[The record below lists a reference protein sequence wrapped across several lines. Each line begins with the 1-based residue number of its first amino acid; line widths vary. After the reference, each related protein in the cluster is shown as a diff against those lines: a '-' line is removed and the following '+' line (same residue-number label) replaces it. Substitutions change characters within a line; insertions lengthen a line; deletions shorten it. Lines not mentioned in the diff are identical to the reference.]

1 MAEDGMSLGER
12 RSYLQQMLPRYQRG
26 TKRQKQA
33 LLDEMEQVT
42 GMHRKSLTRLL
53 NRGDVRPKPAQ
64 RRPRG
69 RVYGVDVEHVV
80 GLVWESLDGIC
91 AERLTPALR
100 RTAEHLEAFGELAL
114 TDELR
119 QQLEHISIS
128 TVQRMLQRRPAIRP
142 QLPRAATERANTLRA
157 PVPAE
162 RIPWQTRSPGHFEV
176 DLVHHSGPSAAGEY
190 GHSLQL
196 IDVATGWSERVMVL
210 GRSQR
215 AMETGFRQVLDRLPF
230 PIRELHPDNG
240 SEFFNAHLLR
250 FFGEAISGLRLSR
263 SRPFHK
269 NDNRY
274 VEQKNATLVRQYLGF
289 ARFETPEQISQAN
302 RLYDELWTYYNLFQ
316 PVMHLAEKT
325 YVEGKVR
332 RQWDEAQTPYQ
343 RLVASGVL
351 DEKQAAALQQR
362 YRETNPRAL
371 RRQIYRNL
379 DHLWRTVSSPA
390 GEDTVSIA

>member
-1 MAEDGMSLGER
+1 MSLSER
-12 RSYLQQMLPRYQRG
+12 RSYLQQMQARYRRG
-26 TKRQKQA
+26 AKRKKQT

-53 NRGDVRPKPAQ
+53 NSRDLRPKPPQ
-64 RRPRG
+64 RRPR
-69 RVYGVDVEHVV
+69 RRAYGAEVEHVV

-100 RTAEHLEAFGELAL
+100 TTAEHLEAFGELAL
-114 TDELR
+114 TDAVR
-119 QQLEHISIS
+119 CQLETISVS
-128 TVQRMLQRRPAIRP
+128 TVYRMLQRRPSMQAR
-142 QLPRAATERANTLRA
+142 LPRAATERANAVRA

-162 RIPWQTRSPGHFEV
+162 RICWQTQSPGHFEV

-190 GHSLQL
+190 GHSLQM

-215 AMETGFRQVLDRLPF
+215 AMEAGFRQILDRLPF

-250 FFGEAISGLRLSR
+250 FFGETISGLRLSR
-263 SRPFHK
+263 SRPYHK

-289 ARFETPEQISQAN
+289 ARLETPEQINQAN
-302 RLYDELWTYYNLFQ
+302 RLYDDLWTYYNLFQ
-316 PVMHLAEKT
+316 PVMHLADKA
-325 YVEGKVR
+325 YVDGKLR
-332 RQWDEAQTPYQ
+332 RRWDKAQTPYQ

-351 DEKQAAALQQR
+351 DAEHAAALQQQ
-362 YRETNPRAL
+362 YRTTNPRAL
-371 RRQIYRNL
+371 RRHIYQQL
-379 DHLWRTVSSPA
+379 DQLWRTVSSPA
-390 GEDTVSIA
+390 GEDTVSVA

>member
-1 MAEDGMSLGER
+1 MSLRER
-12 RSYLQQMLPRYQRG
+12 RSYLQQMQPRYRQAR
-26 TKRQKQA
+26 KRQKRD

-53 NRGDVRPKPAQ
+53 KKSDLKPKPPQ
-64 RRPRG
+64 RRPR
-69 RVYGVDVEHVV
+69 RRTYGADVEHVV

-100 RTAEHLEAFGELAL
+100 ATAEHLEAFGELAL
-114 TDELR
+114 TDEVR
-119 QQLEHISIS
+119 RQLETISVS
-128 TVQRMLQRRPAIRP
+128 TVQRMLQRRPQVRP
-142 QLPRAATERANTLRA
+142 QLPRAATERANALRA

-162 RIPWQTRSPGHFEV
+162 RICWQTSEPGHFEV
-176 DLVHHSGPSAAGEY
+176 DLVHHSGPSATGEY

-215 AMETGFRQVLDRLPF
+215 AMQAGFEQVLARLPF

-250 FFGEAISGLRLSR
+250 FFGETITGLRLSR
-263 SRPFHK
+263 SRPYHK

-289 ARFETPEQISQAN
+289 ARFERPEQITQAN
-302 RLYDELWTYYNLFQ
+302 TLYDDLWTYYNLFQ

-325 YVEGKVR
+325 YVDGKLR
-332 RQWDEAQTPYQ
+332 RQWDTAQTPYQ
-343 RLVASGVL
+343 RLLASGVL
-351 DEKQAAALQQR
+351 DEEQAAALQQR

-371 RRQIYRNL
+371 RRQIYRRL
-379 DHLWRTVSSPA
+379 DLLWRTVSSPA
-390 GEDTVSIA
+390 GEDTVSVA

>member
-1 MAEDGMSLGER
+1 MSLGER
-12 RSYLQQMLPRYQRG
+12 RSYLQQMQGRYRRG
-26 TKRQKQA
+26 TKREKQT

-53 NRGDVRPKPAQ
+53 NSGDLRPKPPQ
-64 RRPRG
+64 RRPRR
-69 RVYGVDVEHVV
+69 RVYGAEVEHVV

-114 TDELR
+114 TDDVR
-119 QQLEHISIS
+119 GQLETVSIS
-128 TVQRMLQRRPAIRP
+128 TVQRMLQRRPQVRP
-142 QLPRAATERANTLRA
+142 QLPRAATERANALRG

-162 RIPWQTRSPGHFEV
+162 RICWQTRIPGHFEV

-250 FFGEAISGLRLSR
+250 FFGEAINGLRLSR
-263 SRPFHK
+263 SRPYHK

-289 ARFETPEQISQAN
+289 ARFETPAQIRQAN
-302 RLYDELWTYYNLFQ
+302 RLYDDLWTYYNFFQ

-325 YVEGKVR
+325 YVDGKLR
-332 RQWDEAQTPYQ
+332 RTWDQAQTPYQ
-343 RLVASGVL
+343 RLLASGVL
-351 DEKQAAALQQR
+351 EAEQAAALQQQ
-362 YRETNPRAL
+362 YRTTNPRAL
-371 RRQIYRNL
+371 RRQIYQQL
-379 DHLWRTVSSPA
+379 DQLWRSVSPPA
-390 GEDTVSIA
+390 GGDTVSVA